1 MAPLG
6 ARDAKLGLPLP
17 RWHRDSAQH
26 KCTQSGRSERP
37 VPDSA
42 TVGVESPRRSIAAL
56 RGAQA
61 PERRRSGKPT
71 GDKRSSN
78 RASRGARFA
87 AAKQRS
93 AGHRRASGG
102 HTACVILRCVVPD
115 ESTASDAV
123 QLLKL
128 VSDAAGRRD
137 LGAIHGALC
146 ARWSVGPLHTD
157 WDGDIQ
163 GHAAI
168 RGFMEDWFAVLTRS
182 GSARPRSFSTSAMDR
197 LRRVASERP
206 SWWQQRRGPTSLR
219 GRPAVRS
226 GQDSASHELHGHR

>member
-1 MAPLG
+1 MPSSGCLFLAG
-6 ARDAKLGLPLP
+6 TEIRHSTNV
-17 RWHRDSAQH
+17 HRA
-26 KCTQSGRSERP
+26 
-37 VPDSA
+37 
-42 TVGVESPRRSIAAL
+42 
-56 RGAQA
+56 GAQNVPFRTRQRWA
-61 PERRRSGKPT
+61 SSHHAAASLPCVVRRHLSDGGAASRRATSARP
-71 GDKRSSN
+71 N